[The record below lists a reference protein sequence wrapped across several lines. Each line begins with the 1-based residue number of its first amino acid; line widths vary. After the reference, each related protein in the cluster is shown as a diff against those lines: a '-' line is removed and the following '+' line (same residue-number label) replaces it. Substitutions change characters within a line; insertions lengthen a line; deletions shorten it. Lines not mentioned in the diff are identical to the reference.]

1 MADISPKNY
10 SDKSAWHFSPE
21 EENILAQKLE
31 NETQNYKKMKMLL
44 LYDV

>member
-10 SDKSAWHFSPE
+10 SDNSAWDFSTE
-21 EENILAQKLE
+21 RENVLAQNLE

-44 LYDV
+44 L

>member
-10 SDKSAWHFSPE
+10 SDNSAWDFSTE
-21 EENILAQKLE
+21 RENVLVQKLE

-44 LYDV
+44 L